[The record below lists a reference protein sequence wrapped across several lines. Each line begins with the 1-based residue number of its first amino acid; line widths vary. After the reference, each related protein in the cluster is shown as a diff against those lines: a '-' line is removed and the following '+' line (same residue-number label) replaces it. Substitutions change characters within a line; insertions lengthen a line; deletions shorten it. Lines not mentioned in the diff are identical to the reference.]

1 LNISVTG
8 LNNFYAQHFSR
19 SNRVY
24 LNTIERYAISSDE
37 WEELSFN
44 PSPVV
49 SCMACC
55 SHENLI
61 YFGGGKNVNW
71 SKIADFNTLD
81 VDLGSIVKKAPM
93 LAPRTSHQITVLN
106 GFIYALGGFDQSGIL
121 LSCYLER
128 SEPYSSLLHFFF
140 Y

>member
-1 LNISVTG
+1 M
-8 LNNFYAQHFSR
+8 
-19 SNRVY
+19 
-24 LNTIERYAISSDE
+24 NTIERYAISSDE

-121 LSCYLER
+121 LSCYFIC
-128 SEPYSSLLHFFF
+128 YSLLFLIMKSQTIWLSCFNKKKKISF
-140 Y
+140 